1 MRTLVTG
8 KQMKFIDSWTIETV
22 GIPSLV
28 LMERAALSVA
38 REVEDRAGKKERIWC
53 ACGCGN
59 NGADGVAAA
68 RMLHL
73 AGYPVVVIYIG
84 DREKG
89 SSAIRCAEY

>member
-38 REVEDRAGKKERIWC
+38 RELEDRA
-53 ACGCGN
+53 
-59 NGADGVAAA
+59 
-68 RMLHL
+68 
-73 AGYPVVVIYIG
+73 
-84 DREKG
+84 
-89 SSAIRCAEY
+89 